1 MTPTNPHAQCEHLKY
16 FISDKRIAHCQV
28 CGECG
33 VLSEVTGVLWGR
45 EYLPPEERERAKVLA
60 QARHWTER
68 LRADADAID
77 GKVARRMYA
86 PDTLRGIADT
96 LDALL
101 AMNPVKPP
109 APSTPAPAQSELH
122 PTPAGTPRAPEAC
135 RSAPS
140 SPA

>member
-1 MTPTNPHAQCEHLKY
+1 MTPTNPAAPPAAQDAGERQAQCEHLNY

-45 EYLPPEERERAKVLA
+45 EYLPPEERKRQAVIERAREVRQYLIGENYNVD
-60 QARHWTER
+60 W
-68 LRADADAID
+68 
-77 GKVARRMYA
+77 
-86 PDTLRGIADT
+86 

-101 AMNPVKPP
+101 EMAIKPP
-109 APSTPAPAQSELH
+109 APSTPAPARSEPH